1 MYSTKRLR
9 AQALS
14 AQVSLTTET
23 PAAVQAW
30 TRLLR
35 AHASTTRALSGELQT
50 DHGLTL
56 NDFECLLVLS
66 RADEGRM
73 KRIELSK
80 RLLLTPSGI
89 TRLLEGLEE
98 EGLVRRTTCPTDL
111 RVAYAELT
119 PEGRERLDAASCAH
133 IESIRSLLEEH
144 FSEDELAALGELLGR
159 LPGVTEGDD
168 SCTAPS
174 QD

>member
-1 MYSTKRLR
+1 LP
-9 AQALS
+9 
-14 AQVSLTTET
+14 AQVSPTIET
-23 PAAVQAW
+23 PAAVRAW

-35 AHASTTRALSGELQT
+35 AHASTTRALSGELHT

-66 RADEGRM
+66 RSDEGRM
-73 KRIELSK
+73 KRVELAK

-144 FSEDELAALGELLGR
+144 FTEDELAALGELLGR

-174 QD
+174 QE